1 MVNSLKKYLST
12 NLGSLMFFLLA
23 IAAKVGIFRSILEV
37 GNDLL
42 LMMVTTRNWLAGHGL
57 SIKSTLANDLAQSAY
72 IPFTGWPP
80 GIHLQIAP
88 FLWIFGEHYVTAV
101 FFLLI
106 GLTILFFWIL
116 RNLLLLIGFPIWL
129 TNLFLVFQSLVLG
142 RYMDIDNP
150 SDYAG
155 MIHLLAGLYF
165 ICKGLF
171 SEKPTRWNIL
181 AILFLTLAGLTRYQ
195 YSPIVIVIGLS
206 VILLGFVNR
215 KRKWINIGVLITGSC
230 LSILLLVLGLFLS
243 QHSSG
248 EFYLAPVKKGF
259 YPSNL
264 LHTYPFMFSPFLN
277 LEFYSVQLSKATGL
291 SYGIVIMIFSKL
303 NYLLLT
309 FFLGYFFY
317 YIVRT
322 KLKISSAWE
331 AFFVVGGFITV
342 GSIALVMLLSLVL
355 GTQLEPLLGKWTFV
369 MEARYF
375 AFPILFIQ
383 LVVWRLLFVP
393 SLVSVRRILRFLRA
407 FVILFF
413 VVETAHGGY
422 VLLKKMRELTPL
434 EDLPFKEKEIAFVKE
449 YILKHQQIHPE
460 EQIVFTGINRLICYA
475 ANWYEEPALY
485 DALSLNKGNP
495 TASKK
500 TIIILGI
507 RKQHKV
513 FLREFLMRSDIQLIH
528 SVDQFEF
535 YKYEAGPN

>member
-1 MVNSLKKYLST
+1 MVNSLKKYLSSP
-12 NLGSLMFFLLA
+12 LASLSCFLLA
-23 IAAKVGIFRSILEV
+23 IAAKVGILRSLLEV

-42 LMMVTTRNWLAGHGL
+42 LMMVTTRNWLAGHGI
-57 SIKSTLANDLAQSAY
+57 SIKSSLVNDLAQSAY

-88 FLWIFGEHYVTAV
+88 FLWIFGDHYVTAV
-101 FFLLI
+101 FVLLI

-129 TNLFLVFQSLVLG
+129 ANLFLVFQSLVLG

-171 SEKPTRWNIL
+171 SEKPARWNIL
-181 AILFLTLAGLTRYQ
+181 SILFLSLAGLSRYQ
-195 YSPIVIVIGLS
+195 YSPIIIVIGVS

-215 KRKWINIGVLITGSC
+215 KRKWINMGLLITGSC
-230 LSILLLVLGLFLS
+230 LSILLIVLGLFLS

-259 YPSNL
+259 YPTNL
-264 LHTYPFMFSPFLN
+264 LHAYPFMFSPFLN
-277 LEFYSVQLSKATGL
+277 LEFYSVQLSKAMGL
-291 SYGIVIMIFSKL
+291 SYGIVIMIFKKL
-303 NYLLLT
+303 NYLLLF
-309 FFLGYFFY
+309 FFLGFFFH
-317 YIVRT
+317 YIFRT
-322 KLKISSAWE
+322 KLKTSSAWE
-331 AFFVVGGFITV
+331 AFFVVGGFVTV

-355 GTQLEPLLGKWTFV
+355 GTQLEPLLGNWTFV

-383 LVVWRLLFVP
+383 LVVWRLLLASSNVGAHG
-393 SLVSVRRILRFLRA
+393 VVRFLRGL
-407 FVILFF
+407 VILFF
-413 VVETAHGGY
+413 VIETAHGGF
-422 VLLKKMRELTPL
+422 VLIKKMRELAPL

-449 YILKHQQIHPE
+449 YILKHQQIHSG
-460 EQIVFTGINRLICYA
+460 EQIVFTGINRLVCYA
-475 ANWYEEPALY
+475 ANWYGEPALY
-485 DALSLNKGNP
+485 DAAILNRGNP
-495 TASKK
+495 PASKK

-513 FLREFLMRSDIQLIH
+513 FLSEFLLRSDIQLIH
-528 SVDQFEF
+528 SMDQFEF
-535 YKYEAGPN
+535 YRYEIGPN